1 MDDFMDD
8 LASFFYKKAE
18 ELKKARKFE
27 EALELID
34 EANKI
39 KDEEKSID
47 FWYKRGIRFFNFG
60 EYEKALDCFDKD
72 LTLHQKSYETFFAK
86 GKILLQLKKYDEA
99 VECFNKAAEE
109 HHQQYLQC
117 SKKAEH
123 MKKAHK
129 YEKALVYSDLAS
141 HEKPLDDTF
150 WYYKAMALLK
160 LQKYDM
166 AHSCLTKALETKN
179 DNPKVLYDLA
189 KCELLAGNK
198 QKSLELLQKSCSLD
212 PTNNEKLRVDND
224 FSSLS
229 ENKQFRM
236 IIGL

>member
-1 MDDFMDD
+1 MDD
-8 LASFFYKKAE
+8 LASFFYKRAD

-27 EALELID
+27 EALKIMD

-39 KDEEKSID
+39 KNEEKSPD
-47 FWYKRGIRFFNFG
+47 FWYKRGIRFCEFG

-72 LTLHQKSYETFFAK
+72 LRLRQKSYETFFEK
-86 GKILLQLKKYDEA
+86 GKVLVQLKKYAES

-129 YEKALVYSDLAS
+129 YEKALIYSDLAS
-141 HEKPLDDTF
+141 HETPLDHTF
-150 WYYKAMALLK
+150 WHYKAMALLR
-160 LQKYDM
+160 LQKYD
-166 AHSCLTKALETKN
+166 AANSCFMHALEIKN
-179 DNPKVLYDLA
+179 DDPKVLYDLA
-189 KCELLAGNK
+189 KCELLAGNT
-198 QKSLELLQKSCSLD
+198 QKSLEILGKSCSLD
-212 PTNNEKLRVDND
+212 PFNKEKLRVDNE

-229 ENKQFRM
+229 EDKQFRTLV
-236 IIGL
+236 GL